1 MKTWL
6 THLVLLEKKYK
17 QRKSESD
24 DGRKAQELFSLPY
37 DLRPETGSQKST
49 LKDYYNKM
57 ENK

>member
-17 QRKSESD
+17 QKKSESD

-37 DLRPETGSQKST
+37 DLQPETGSQKSI
-49 LKDYYNKM
+49 LLDNY
-57 ENK
+57 EII